1 MKPNFK
7 KDDIR
12 PIHIGV
18 LTEFPFIDETF
29 DSVTE
34 WQILQKLGGKTNE
47 ISGKTNEI
55 IRFINSVLEQK
66 LNEYIN
72 EYIEEKFNDMM
83 IDSMYDAETETLI
96 LYLNHTESEE

>member
-1 MKPNFK
+1 MKCNHK

-12 PIHIGV
+12 PINIGC

-47 ISGKTNEI
+47 I
-55 IRFINSVLEQK
+55 IRFINSLLEQK
-66 LNEYIN
+66 LN

-83 IDSMYDAETETLI
+83 LDSMYEAETETLI
-96 LYLNHTESEE
+96 LYLRHTESEE

>member
-1 MKPNFK
+1 MKCNFK

-12 PIHIGV
+12 PINIGC

-47 ISGKTNEI
+47 I
-55 IRFINSVLEQK
+55 IRFINTILEQK
-66 LNEYIN
+66 LNEYI
-72 EYIEEKFNDMM
+72 EQKFNDIML
-83 IDSMYDAETETLI
+83 DSMYEAETETLI
-96 LYLNHTESEE
+96 LYLTHTESEE

>member
-1 MKPNFK
+1 MKCNHK

-12 PIHIGV
+12 PINIGC

-47 ISGKTNEI
+47 I
-55 IRFINSVLEQK
+55 IRFINNTLDSTLQ
-66 LNEYIN
+66 EYIDKRFN
-72 EYIEEKFNDMM
+72 EIIIN
-83 IDSMYDAETETLI
+83 SMYEEETETLV
-96 LYLNHTESEE
+96 LYLDKESEE